1 MPAPIEMKINLPDMK
16 KLFYLIFAAVALCL
30 SAIGLRAQEGN
41 TGLYLDESSF
51 KAIQADAITGVNIDP
66 IGKDRSNRECARIK
80 IALDRMSPDEV
91 RGVNVKPIGGNIL
104 VMKRDVAIGDNG
116 IIVEMT
122 ARPGVRFQL
131 VHGTIGSSNVVT
143 VDLEGNKEYSIRGW
157 SNLKKTITV
166 DCGADRAGAQVYLDG
181 EYKGQIQA
189 NGVCSIT
196 DVTIAEHTIRVSDG
210 NATGEEVVNV
220 TNSQVYFKI
229 AMQAERMQYVTIT
242 VKPQD
247 ANPTVTIDGQ
257 FLMVQNGVAFNE
269 VRVGTH
275 SYEVTSDRYHTV
287 RNSVTVTADKVAE
300 INVEMVPNYGYL
312 NVTETSAARGA
323 VVLVDKK
330 QVGVVPY
337 RGELPSGNHE
347 VSIVQRMYN
356 PYNKTVTIKDG
367 QTTNL
372 VPELNANFAEINF
385 TVDKN
390 ADIYLDN
397 KPIGKGKATY
407 KVEYGSHRI
416 ECRKDGHETSART
429 LKVTSAMNGQ
439 TIALTAPKPIY
450 GTLSVQSIPIGAA
463 IYVDGEQV
471 GKTPMTINNVIVGA
485 RNVEVKLTGYM
496 PLKKTVQITKDRPQ
510 YITAQEAT
518 LRKEDRDVTVSL
530 STSYDAMIYVD
541 GAYVG
546 KGKWTGIIKEGEHRF
561 ESHKTDHNNGV
572 LSYYLRYNDGKPVNL
587 TIPDPVQKTGTVNIT
602 SNTGAQLHIKKSG
615 ESSGTLQ
622 YAPYTNYY
630 MPIGKYS
637 VYASKRGY
645 HSSSTKSFTIR
656 ENETTNVDLD
666 MKKIGWAEMS
676 TGYDTY
682 HMLEFSYGYGI
693 NTTDYRTGSENYL
706 GLNYAYAPNMLGFQT
721 SLMYGLDAGDFGFS
735 AGPLFH
741 LSDETDTNWQA
752 YVGIGARYDAN
763 SRAYDPLFGDYAWHW
778 LADVGI
784 RMNFDELSS
793 DEFGTSL
800 SFASLSLG
808 CKFSSDMVIPTVGLS
823 FVPAFSYLL
832 AENDN
837 WDFAAHFF
845 GVSMGYDTDWEEFMM
860 GAYYS
865 YCRTQVGVYSN
876 FLVGFDGGYSFGAG
890 PVIRLTDDYSICDWQ
905 LYGGIGVQ
913 NDEFMGDVGMRFGWQ
928 SDSSVSFW
936 DFSIGCQ
943 MYDGCY
949 VPTWSLGIGISLTAV
964 LAAAGIAGAVAGA

>member
-1 MPAPIEMKINLPDMK
+1 MK
-16 KLFYLIFAAVALCL
+16 KLFYLILTAAAMCV
-30 SAIGLRAQEGN
+30 SAASLNAQD
-41 TGLYLDESSF
+41 TGLYLDQSSF
-51 KAIQADAITGVNIDP
+51 APIQSDMITGVNIDP

-91 RGVNVKPIGGNIL
+91 SGVNVKPIGGNIL
-104 VMKRDVAIGDNG
+104 VMKRDVAIGGNG

-287 RNSVTVTADKVAE
+287 RNSVTVTADNPAE
-300 INVEMVPNYGYL
+300 IYVEMVPNYGYL
-312 NVTETSAARGA
+312 NVTETSAAKGA

-450 GTLSVQSIPIGAA
+450 GTLSVQSIPIGAT

-530 STSYDAMIYVD
+530 TTAYDAMIYVD

-546 KGKWTGIIKEGEHRF
+546 KGKWTGIIKEGQHKF
-561 ESHKTDHNNGV
+561 EARKLNYNDGV
-572 LSYYLRYNDGKPVNL
+572 LDYYLRYNDGKPVNL
-587 TIPDPVQKTGTVNIT
+587 TIPNPTEKTGALNIT
-602 SNTGAQLHIKKSG
+602 TNAGGSIYIKKDG
-615 ESSGTLQ
+615 TESS
-622 YAPYTNYY
+622 YSAPYSNRY
-630 MPIGKYS
+630 MPVGNYS
-637 VYASKRGY
+637 AYASKKGY
-645 HSSSTKSFTIR
+645 HSSPTKYFTVY
-656 ENETTNVDLD
+656 ENETTNIDLD
-666 MKKIGWAEMS
+666 MRKIGWLEKNTSYYTIHAAEV
-676 TGYDTY
+676 TY
-682 HMLEFSYGYGI
+682 GFGV
-693 NTTDYRTGSENYL
+693 NTSDYYTGSENYI
-706 GLNYAYAPNMLGFQT
+706 GLNYSYAPKAMGFHT
-721 SLMYGLDAGDFGFS
+721 SLMYGVDGGDFGMTV
-735 AGPLFH
+735 GPLIH
-741 LSDETDTNWQA
+741 LSNYTDTDWQLYA
-752 YVGIGARYDAN
+752 GIGARYDAE
-763 SRAYDPLFGDYAWHW
+763 SDAYDPLFGSYEWHW
-778 LADVGI
+778 LVDAGI
-784 RMNFDELSS
+784 RMNFDEFNDDLL
-793 DEFGTSL
+793 GTEL

-808 CKFSSDMVIPTVGLS
+808 CKFSSDIIIPTVGLS

-837 WDFAAHFF
+837 WDFAAHFA
-845 GVSMGYDTDWEEFMM
+845 GVSMGYDIDMDDFMM

-865 YCRTQVGVYSN
+865 YCRTQLGFYTN
-876 FLVGFDGGYSFGAG
+876 FLVGFEESYSIAAG
-890 PVIRLTDDYSICDWQ
+890 PVIRLTDDYSFCDWQ

-913 NDEFMGDVGMRFGWQ
+913 NNEFMGDFGMRFGWQ
-928 SDSSVSFW
+928 SSTSFSWW
-936 DFSIGCQ
+936 DFSLGCQ
-943 MYDGCY
+943 VYDGCY
-949 VPTWSLGIGISLTAV
+949 TPTMTLGLGVSLTAILTACTV
-964 LAAAGIAGAVAGA
+964 ALAALEEEGY